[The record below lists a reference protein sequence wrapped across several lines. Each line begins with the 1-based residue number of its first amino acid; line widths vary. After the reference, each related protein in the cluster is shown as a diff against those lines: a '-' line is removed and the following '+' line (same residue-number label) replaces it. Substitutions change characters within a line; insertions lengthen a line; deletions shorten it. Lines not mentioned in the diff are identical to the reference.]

1 MKKQLI
7 LLAILATIINTLA
20 GCAGTNWPAVR
31 RDVGAILGKVAVAQ
45 LRTLVSGNL
54 GSDYGHAAAQ
64 AAWGA
69 VDVADIG
76 QLVRSATGHPIA
88 ARAVETIAAEALAK
102 GTVSKGAVINAV
114 ASALSEAAFA
124 GGK

>member
-1 MKKQLI
+1 MKKQL
-7 LLAILATIINTLA
+7 LILAVITTILHALT

-31 RDVGAILGKVAVAQ
+31 RDAGAILGKVAVAQ
-45 LRTLVSGNL
+45 LRTLVAGNL

-88 ARAVETIAAEALAK
+88 AKAMETIAAEALAK
-102 GTVSKGAVINAV
+102 GTVSKGTVINAV
-114 ASALSEAAFA
+114 ATALSEAAFA

>member
-7 LLAILATIINTLA
+7 ILAILATIINSLA
-20 GCAGTNWPAVR
+20 GCAGTDWRAVR
-31 RDVGAILGKVAVAQ
+31 RDAGAILGKVAVAQ
-45 LRTLVSGNL
+45 LRTLVAGNL

-69 VDVADIG
+69 VEVADIG
-76 QLVRSATGHPIA
+76 QLVRSATGHPVA
-88 ARAVETIAAEALAK
+88 ARAVESIAAEALA
-102 GTVSKGAVINAV
+102 THHVSKATVINAV
-114 ASALSEAAFA
+114 ATALSEAAFA

>member
-1 MKKQLI
+1 MKKQLL
-7 LLAILATIINTLA
+7 LLALAATLINALV
-20 GCAGTNWPAVR
+20 GCANTNWPAVR
-31 RDVGAILGKVAVAQ
+31 RDAGAILGKVAVAQ
-45 LRTLVSGNL
+45 LRTLVAGNL

-76 QLVRSATGHPIA
+76 QLVRSATGHPTA
-88 ARAVETIAAEALAK
+88 ARAVESIAAEALAK
-102 GTVSKGAVINAV
+102 GTVSKATVINAV

>member
-7 LLAILATIINTLA
+7 LIAIVATLINSLA
-20 GCAGTNWPAVR
+20 GCAGTDWRAVR
-31 RDVGAILGKVAVAQ
+31 RDAATILGKIAIAQ
-45 LRTLVSGNL
+45 LRTLVAGNL

-76 QLVRSATGHPIA
+76 QLVRSATGHPLA
-88 ARAVETIAAEALAK
+88 ARAVESIAAEALAK
-102 GTVSKGAVINAV
+102 GSVSKSTVINAV
-114 ASALSEAAFA
+114 ATALSEAAFA
-124 GGK
+124 GAK

>member
-7 LLAILATIINTLA
+7 ILAIVATLINALA
-20 GCAGTNWPAVR
+20 GCANTNWPAVR
-31 RDVGAILGKVAVAQ
+31 RDAGAILGKIAVAQ
-45 LRTLVSGNL
+45 LRTLVAGNL

-76 QLVRSATGHPIA
+76 QLVRSATGHPVA
-88 ARAVETIAAEALAK
+88 ARAVETIAAEALASHR
-102 GTVSKGAVINAV
+102 VSKATVINAV

>member
-7 LLAILATIINTLA
+7 ILAIVTTLINALA
-20 GCAGTNWPAVR
+20 GCAGTDWRAVR
-31 RDVGAILGKVAVAQ
+31 RDAAAILGKVAVAQ
-45 LRTLVSGNL
+45 LRTLVAGNL

-76 QLVRSATGHPIA
+76 QLVRSATGHPVA
-88 ARAVETIAAEALAK
+88 ARAVETIAAKALAK
-102 GTVSKGAVINAV
+102 GTVSKGTVINAV

>member
-1 MKKQLI
+1 MKKQLLI
-7 LLAILATIINTLA
+7 LAIVATLINSLA

-31 RDVGAILGKVAVAQ
+31 RDAAAILGKIAVAE
-45 LRTLVSGNL
+45 LRGLVAGNL
-54 GSDYGHAAAQ
+54 GSDYGHAAAA

-76 QLVRSATGHPIA
+76 QLVRSATGHPVA
-88 ARAVETIAAEALAK
+88 ARAVESIAAEALA
-102 GTVSKGAVINAV
+102 THHVSKATVINAV
-114 ASALSEAAFA
+114 ATALSEAAFA

>member
-7 LLAILATIINTLA
+7 ILAVLATIINSLA

-31 RDVGAILGKVAVAQ
+31 RDAGAILGKIAIAQ
-45 LRTLVSGNL
+45 LRTLVAGNL
-54 GSDYGHAAAQ
+54 GSDYGHAAAS

-76 QLVRSATGHPIA
+76 QLVRSATGHPAA
-88 ARAVETIAAEALAK
+88 ARAVESIAAEALAK
-102 GTVSKGAVINAV
+102 GSVSKSTVINAV
-114 ASALSEAAFA
+114 ATALSEAAFA

>member
-7 LLAILATIINTLA
+7 ILAIVATLINSLA

-31 RDVGAILGKVAVAQ
+31 RDAGAILGKIAIAQ
-45 LRTLVSGNL
+45 LRTLVAGNL
-54 GSDYGHAAAQ
+54 GSDYGHAAAA

-102 GTVSKGAVINAV
+102 GSVSKSTVINAV
-114 ASALSEAAFA
+114 ATALSEAAFA

>member
-1 MKKQLI
+1 MKKQLFI
-7 LLAILATIINTLA
+7 LAIVATIINALA

-31 RDVGAILGKVAVAQ
+31 RDAAAILGKVAVAQ
-45 LRTLVSGNL
+45 LRTLVAGNL

-69 VDVADIG
+69 VDAADIG
-76 QLVRSATGHPIA
+76 QLVRSATGRPIA

-102 GTVSKGAVINAV
+102 GTVSKGTVINAV
-114 ASALSEAAFA
+114 ATALSEAAFA

>member
-1 MKKQLI
+1 MKKQL
-7 LLAILATIINTLA
+7 LILAVVATLINALT
-20 GCAGTNWPAVR
+20 GCAGTDWPAVR
-31 RDVGAILGKVAVAQ
+31 RDAGAILGKVAVAQ
-45 LRTLVSGNL
+45 LRALVSGNL

-76 QLVRSATGHPIA
+76 QLVRSATGHPSA
-88 ARAVETIAAEALAK
+88 ARAVESIAAEALAK
-102 GTVSKGAVINAV
+102 GTVSKSTVINAV

>member
-7 LLAILATIINTLA
+7 ILALAATLINSLA
-20 GCAGTNWPAVR
+20 GCAGTDWRAVR
-31 RDVGAILGKVAVAQ
+31 RDAGAILGKVAVAQ
-45 LRTLVSGNL
+45 LRTLVAGNL

-76 QLVRSATGHPIA
+76 QLVRSATGHPVA
-88 ARAVETIAAEALAK
+88 ARAVESIAAEALATHHVTK
-102 GTVSKGAVINAV
+102 ATVINAV
-114 ASALSEAAFA
+114 ATALSEAAFA

>member
-1 MKKQLI
+1 MKKQLLI
-7 LLAILATIINTLA
+7 LAIVATLINSLA
-20 GCAGTNWPAVR
+20 GCAGTDWRAVR
-31 RDVGAILGKVAVAQ
+31 RDAATILGKVAVAQ
-45 LRTLVSGNL
+45 LRTLVAGNL

-102 GTVSKGAVINAV
+102 GSVSKGTVINAV
-114 ASALSEAAFA
+114 ATALSEAAFA

>member
-1 MKKQLI
+1 MKKQLLI
-7 LLAILATIINTLA
+7 LAIITTILHALT

-31 RDVGAILGKVAVAQ
+31 RDAAAILGKVAVAQ

-54 GSDYGHAAAQ
+54 GSDYGHVAAQ

-76 QLVRSATGHPIA
+76 QLVRSATGRPIA

-102 GTVSKGAVINAV
+102 GTVSKGTVINAV

>member
-7 LLAILATIINTLA
+7 ILALAAALINALT
-20 GCAGTNWPAVR
+20 GCAGTDWRAVR
-31 RDVGAILGKVAVAQ
+31 RDAATILGKVAVAQ
-45 LRTLVSGNL
+45 LRTLVAGNL

-69 VDVADIG
+69 VDIADIG

-88 ARAVETIAAEALAK
+88 ARAVESIAAEALA
-102 GTVSKGAVINAV
+102 THHVSKATVINAV
-114 ASALSEAAFA
+114 ATALSEAAFA

>member
-7 LLAILATIINTLA
+7 ILAVLATIINSLA

-31 RDVGAILGKVAVAQ
+31 RDAGAILGKIAIAQ
-45 LRTLVSGNL
+45 LRTLVAGNL
-54 GSDYGHAAAQ
+54 GSDYGHAAAS

-76 QLVRSATGHPIA
+76 QLVRSATGHPA
-88 ARAVETIAAEALAK
+88 AAKAVESIAAEALAK
-102 GTVSKGAVINAV
+102 GSVRKGTVINAV
-114 ASALSEAAFA
+114 ATALSEAAFA
-124 GGK
+124 GAK

>member
-7 LLAILATIINTLA
+7 ILALVATLINALS
-20 GCAGTNWPAVR
+20 GCANTNWPAVR
-31 RDVGAILGKVAVAQ
+31 RDAAAILGKIAVAQ

-54 GSDYGHAAAQ
+54 GSDYGHAAAS

-76 QLVRSATGHPIA
+76 QLVRSATGHPVA
-88 ARAVETIAAEALAK
+88 ARAVESIAAEALAK
-102 GTVSKGAVINAV
+102 GTVSKSTVINAV
-114 ASALSEAAFA
+114 ATALSEAAFA
-124 GGK
+124 GAK

>member
-7 LLAILATIINTLA
+7 ILAILATIINSLA
-20 GCAGTNWPAVR
+20 GCAGTDWRAVR
-31 RDVGAILGKVAVAQ
+31 RDAGAILGKVAVGQ
-45 LRTLVSGNL
+45 LRTLVAGNL
-54 GSDYGHAAAQ
+54 GSDYGHAAAA

-76 QLVRSATGHPIA
+76 QLVRSATGHPAA
-88 ARAVETIAAEALAK
+88 ARAVESIAAEALASHR
-102 GTVSKGAVINAV
+102 VSKATVINAV

-124 GGK
+124 GAK

>member
-7 LLAILATIINTLA
+7 ILAIVATIINSLA
-20 GCAGTNWPAVR
+20 GCAGTDWRTVR
-31 RDVGAILGKVAVAQ
+31 RDAATILGKVAVAQ
-45 LRTLVSGNL
+45 LRTLVAGNL

-76 QLVRSATGHPIA
+76 QLVRSATGHPVA
-88 ARAVETIAAEALAK
+88 ARAVESIAAEALA
-102 GTVSKGAVINAV
+102 THHVSKATVINAV
-114 ASALSEAAFA
+114 ATALSEAAFA

>member
-1 MKKQLI
+1 MKKQL
-7 LLAILATIINTLA
+7 LILAVITTILHALT

-31 RDVGAILGKVAVAQ
+31 RDAGAILGKVALAQ
-45 LRTLVSGNL
+45 LRTLVAGNL

-88 ARAVETIAAEALAK
+88 AKAVETIAAEALAK
-102 GTVSKGAVINAV
+102 GTVSKGTVINAV
-114 ASALSEAAFA
+114 ATALSEAAFA

>member
-1 MKKQLI
+1 MRKQLI
-7 LLAILATIINTLA
+7 ILAILATLINALA

-31 RDVGAILGKVAVAQ
+31 RDAAAILGKVAVAQ

-54 GSDYGHAAAQ
+54 GSDYGHAAAA

-76 QLVRSATGHPIA
+76 QLVRSATGHPA
-88 ARAVETIAAEALAK
+88 ASRAVESIAAEALA
-102 GTVSKGAVINAV
+102 THRVSKATVINAV
-114 ASALSEAAFA
+114 ATALSEAAFA
-124 GGK
+124 DAK

>member
-1 MKKQLI
+1 MKKQLLI
-7 LLAILATIINTLA
+7 LAIIATLIHALA
-20 GCAGTNWPAVR
+20 GCAGTDWPAVR
-31 RDVGAILGKVAVAQ
+31 RDAGAILGKVAVAQ
-45 LRTLVSGNL
+45 LRTLVAGNL
-54 GSDYGHAAAQ
+54 GSDYGHAAAS

-76 QLVRSATGHPIA
+76 QLVRSATGRPIA
-88 ARAVETIAAEALAK
+88 AKAVETIAAEALTK
-102 GTVSKGAVINAV
+102 GTVSKGTVINAV

>member
-1 MKKQLI
+1 MKKQL
-7 LLAILATIINTLA
+7 LILAAIATLIHA
-20 GCAGTNWPAVR
+20 LTGCAGTNWPAVR
-31 RDVGAILGKVAVAQ
+31 RDAGVILGKVAVAQ
-45 LRTLVSGNL
+45 LRTLVAGNL

-76 QLVRSATGHPIA
+76 QLVRSATGRPIA
-88 ARAVETIAAEALAK
+88 ARAVESIAAEALAK
-102 GTVSKGAVINAV
+102 GTVSKGTVINAV
-114 ASALSEAAFA
+114 ATALSEAAFA

>member
-31 RDVGAILGKVAVAQ
+31 RDAGAILGKIAVAQ

-54 GSDYGHAAAQ
+54 GSDYGHAAAS

-88 ARAVETIAAEALAK
+88 ARAVETIAAEALA
-102 GTVSKGAVINAV
+102 TRRVSKGTVINAV
-114 ASALSEAAFA
+114 ASTLSEAAFA

>member
-1 MKKQLI
+1 MKKQLLI
-7 LLAILATIINTLA
+7 LAVLATIINSLA
-20 GCAGTNWPAVR
+20 GCAGTDWRAVR
-31 RDVGAILGKVAVAQ
+31 RDAGAILGKIAVAQ
-45 LRTLVSGNL
+45 LRTLVAGNL

-76 QLVRSATGHPIA
+76 QLVRSATGHSIA
-88 ARAVETIAAEALAK
+88 ARAVESIAAEALA
-102 GTVSKGAVINAV
+102 THHVSKATVINAV